1 MQGSTACTLGREGPI
16 LADELISRALESL
29 PAARRA
35 VEILGSVGGGMSS
48 KEAARAAAGLRRVAS
63 SLEDAA
69 DALELW
75 AEYARLREER
85 SRERPP

>member
-1 MQGSTACTLGREGPI
+1 M
-16 LADELISRALESL
+16 LADELISRALEAL
-29 PAARRA
+29 PAVRRA
-35 VEILGSVGGGMSS
+35 AQALEAAGARCMSS
-48 KEAARAAAGLRRVAS
+48 KEAGCLAAELRNAAS

-85 SRERPP
+85 RASL

>member
-1 MQGSTACTLGREGPI
+1 M
-16 LADELISRALESL
+16 ADELISRALESL

-35 VEILGSVGGGMSS
+35 AEILGTLSGHSMTS
-48 KEAARAAAGLRRVAS
+48 KDAARAAGELRRAAS

-75 AEYARLREER
+75 AEYARLREGR
-85 SRERPP
+85 FDSL

>member
-1 MQGSTACTLGREGPI
+1 M
-16 LADELISRALESL
+16 DELISRAVQAM

-35 VEILGSVGGGMSS
+35 AQLLEAVGSTGMAS
-48 KEAARAAAGLRRVAS
+48 KEAKHLAAELREVAS

-85 SRERPP
+85 YAAP

>member
-1 MQGSTACTLGREGPI
+1 M
-16 LADELISRALESL
+16 ESL

-35 VEILGSVGGGMSS
+35 AEILGAVGAHRMSS
-48 KEAARAAAGLRRVAS
+48 KDAARAAAQLRRAAS

-85 SRERPP
+85 LG